1 MHNLMPCIIE
11 SLGFHLLPCFKPNK
25 LFESYVL
32 NKKFSLGSEAQREGK
47 HMLLVTASSSG

>member
-1 MHNLMPCIIE
+1 MPCIIE